1 MRPASQ
7 PHDDTDDMPLV
18 EMKRRTPLPPIGQTE
33 DHDEDSDSDAN
44 TETLTITAGI
54 EESCPSFYLYKYLIH
69 KKLKLCSSGTIF
81 EKELQE
87 GSLLL
92 LIFKQNVYKNNVSE

>member
-1 MRPASQ
+1 MKPASQ

-44 TETLTITAGI
+44 TETLTITAGN
-54 EESCPSFYLYKYLIH
+54 EESCPCIIIPYLYKYFIH

-92 LIFKQNVYKNNVSE
+92 FIF